1 MKKQIVAMGDGYG
14 ICFPMVPVLEEP
26 LLIMHAIVPYL
37 EPMYIWSAEWEK
49 MSVVTPLKGLSKT
62 WSPY

>member
-1 MKKQIVAMGDGYG
+1 MKKQIVALGDGHG

-49 MSVVTPLKGLSKT
+49 MSVVTLS
-62 WSPY
+62 